1 MSNDN
6 NKNTD
11 LDDALPGLAWMAG
24 GLVLAAGVAWT
35 IPALAGLLRAGHLPH
50 VGPARALLSALRL
63 LGDGHWGDPANAYPS
78 EARASLPGPLLWW
91 LTTAAVLSAWAAVGT
106 FALRRV
112 EPQLA
117 RERLGRRSFDW
128 RGAHPRAWGRH
139 RDLRLGRAAARGFS
153 LGRVDGRPVYAD
165 EEAHVV
171 VIAPT
176 RAGKTTRCV
185 IPWLL
190 EHDGPAIVTSTN
202 RDVIDAAREARERAG
217 RTWIFDPFGTE
228 SMAWSPLAGCET
240 WSGALRQAQWLA
252 DASSDGDSEIA
263 RYWRGEAAKLLAPL
277 LHAAALGAHDMTTVL
292 GWVDAQETRAVLT
305 ILSTAQADPARAQ
318 LKAISELDPRNR
330 GTTYMSAGSVL
341 AAYRYPEVQQLA
353 GDNFSPSR
361 FVASA
366 ADTLFLVAE
375 DRHQQLVAPLL
386 VALLAAVLHE
396 AIETGTF
403 REGDRRLKLLL
414 DEAANVAPLSQ
425 LPRTMSQV
433 AGHGIRVA
441 TVWQS
446 LAQMRERYGR
456 GSDTIIANST
466 AKLYLGPITD
476 DATRDHVVALLGD
489 QQGNDGRHRRATS
502 ASLQQLQ
509 GDRALL
515 VAGARLPALVTLR
528 PYWL

>member
-1 MSNDN
+1 MKDDKNDIE
-6 NKNTD
+6 
-11 LDDALPGLAWMAG
+11 DALPGLIWMTG
-24 GLVLAAGVAWT
+24 GVAIASVVAWC
-35 IPALAGLLRAGHLPH
+35 IPAAAALVNARRLPHLGPLRALVAG
-50 VGPARALLSALRL
+50 LRL
-63 LGDGHWGDPANAYPS
+63 LGDGRWRDPATAYP
-78 EARASLPGPLLWW
+78 RDVQPLLPGPLLWW
-91 LTTAAVLSAWAAVGT
+91 TVTLVVLGAAGALGLA
-106 FALRRV
+106 ALRRF
-112 EPQLA
+112 EPQVA
-117 RERLGRRSFDW
+117 HERLGRRSFDW
-128 RGAHPRAWGRH
+128 RGARPREWARH
-139 RDLRLGRAAARGFS
+139 RDLRQPRSAPVGFS
-153 LGRVDGRPVYAD
+153 LGRLDGRPVHAD
-165 EEAHVV
+165 EESHVV
-171 VIAPT
+171 VVAPT

-202 RDVIDAAREARERAG
+202 RDVIDAASEAGERVG
-217 RTWIFDPFGTE
+217 RIWIFDPFGTE
-228 SMAWSPLAGCET
+228 SMAWSPLAGCES

-277 LHAAALGAHDMTTVL
+277 LHAAALGGREMPTVL

-305 ILSTAQADPARAQ
+305 ILSAAQANPARAQ

-353 GDNFSPSR
+353 GDDFSPSR

-403 REGDRRLKLLL
+403 HRGERRLKLLL
-414 DEAANVAPLSQ
+414 DEAANVAPLSE

-456 GSDTIIANST
+456 GSETIIANST

-489 QQGNDGRHRRATS
+489 PKNARGARSRVGA
-502 ASLQQLQ
+502 AALQQLV

-528 PYWL
+528 PYWK